1 MYLTALSYSTYK
13 DHKVFK
19 NNKPFST
26 SEFIGYITNLV
37 KYPPQMI
44 IKIKN
49 ALTEW
54 KTYKLYKIVPA
65 YCRHQ
70 WRLSKFKSVLKE
82 HSLSGLKN

>member
-49 ALTEW
+49 ALTE
-54 KTYKLYKIVPA
+54 
-65 YCRHQ
+65 
-70 WRLSKFKSVLKE
+70 
-82 HSLSGLKN
+82 